1 MTASEAPL
9 YRDFAERL
17 LYMDTIDQMRTS
29 IVAADGY
36 DIAAGAAAFDALE
49 LDAEQRGWVRT
60 AALSRFI
67 RMQLSELLQPPAVP
81 TEVTGPESLLAMAFA
96 MRNPIHLVNFL
107 RRHRDLVTA
116 SLYQHVKV
124 QAMSRRG
131 RPDPAHLLA
140 MYAIARVLDDLT
152 LVVEARL
159 LWSSL
164 LRSSG
169 ALTRAERHLN
179 VAVAAS
185 ATADGRTRFTALAAQ
200 AGMHRSALRYAE
212 AIAAFEQ
219 MESLA
224 DGDPDKIGIAEAL
237 ADCCREMGLFAK
249 AIDACTRAATLAE
262 QLGWAER
269 VARLLELRG
278 LCHEDRGDY
287 ERGRSDYLR
296 VARLAE
302 QRGDRTTQLAAMNNA
317 AGSLLKRGLAREG
330 YVAFREVMRTIERWG
345 NSPAAAAAH
354 NNLGQALLQL
364 ERYTEAREHFL
375 RSLQLRMN
383 TGHRAGEIISMIGA
397 GDAAEGM
404 GDAEAARLWY
414 TLAYIPILESGD
426 TASLASIQM
435 RLSDQALLVDDRAR
449 QEAIESL
456 RGVRDEV
463 RARSMTTLDAITT
476 HRLAELLDATGDSA
490 TALHELHALLAR
502 AGDLGSNYVRPAR
515 IARARMLSRTRAT
528 WADGFTELRGIL
540 GEIEAQLA
548 ESRIDA
554 RKSEIIGE
562 TVALYEAM
570 MCALAMPE
578 APARLS
584 DGQDRVEF
592 AFALHESAKS
602 RTTLLAVADAPVAAP
617 DTIPADLRRL
627 ESQLIA
633 RERSLQHATEDVS
646 ESRRLEELATVD
658 AELKACRAAM
668 RAFAPEYARFRSGE
682 PYSFAEIQSWLDSRV
697 SERAAL
703 LSCFCD
709 SDGINVFII
718 KKHERRPR
726 MLRLPVT
733 RKTLR
738 DAARRLSRT
747 FNGAPDEF
755 PPYPPIRGDA
765 PNRRSLAFLDPISAA
780 FEPVWDAI
788 GDCDLVCVAPH
799 GPLHLLPLH
808 ALTTRR
814 RYVAERLAITYVPSL
829 SVLLQLQAQ
838 PRSSSGSR
846 RVLTVGVSAADDA
859 HPEFFEN
866 DADLFDDAFGEVMSA
881 SGLRGASKA
890 RVRQQLSDQVIVHFS
905 CHGYFDER
913 NALQSGLVLSN
924 GESKAPRDPSLL
936 PLLDRHEFILTAQEL
951 LEVGFAPRL
960 VTLSA
965 CSGGLQHVRNHGDEL
980 DGFARALLLGGAPA
994 AALGLWNLDQES
1006 SREFFRTF
1014 YRHLSVGAPKW
1025 RAMNAAQRG
1034 MLASDRAPW
1043 RHPYHWAPYYLLGD
1057 WGAL

>member
-1 MTASEAPL
+1 
-9 YRDFAERL
+9 
-17 LYMDTIDQMRTS
+17 MRTS

-49 LDAEQRGWVRT
+49 LDAEQRGWSAPPRCR
-60 AALSRFI
+60 ASSGCNSRVA
-67 RMQLSELLQPPAVP
+67 PASSVP
-81 TEVTGPESLLAMAFA
+81 TEVTGPELA
-96 MRNPIHLVNFL
+96 RNGIRDAESHPPVNFL

-164 LRSSG
+164 LRSAVRS
-169 ALTRAERHLN
+169 RAERHLN

-185 ATADGRTRFTALAAQ
+185 ATADGRTRFCFGR
-200 AGMHRSALRYAE
+200 AGGDASFRIAIRRSDCCVRTDGVA
-212 AIAAFEQ
+212 
-219 MESLA
+219 A

-570 MCALAMPE
+570 M
-578 APARLS
+578 
-584 DGQDRVEF
+584 
-592 AFALHESAKS
+592 
-602 RTTLLAVADAPVAAP
+602 
-617 DTIPADLRRL
+617 
-627 ESQLIA
+627 
-633 RERSLQHATEDVS
+633 
-646 ESRRLEELATVD
+646 
-658 AELKACRAAM
+658 
-668 RAFAPEYARFRSGE
+668 RFR
-682 PYSFAEIQSWLDSRV
+682 
-697 SERAAL
+697 
-703 LSCFCD
+703 
-709 SDGINVFII
+709 
-718 KKHERRPR
+718 
-726 MLRLPVT
+726 
-733 RKTLR
+733 
-738 DAARRLSRT
+738 
-747 FNGAPDEF
+747 
-755 PPYPPIRGDA
+755 
-765 PNRRSLAFLDPISAA
+765 
-780 FEPVWDAI
+780 
-788 GDCDLVCVAPH
+788 
-799 GPLHLLPLH
+799 H
-808 ALTTRR
+808 A
-814 RYVAERLAITYVPSL
+814 
-829 SVLLQLQAQ
+829 
-838 PRSSSGSR
+838 
-846 RVLTVGVSAADDA
+846 
-859 HPEFFEN
+859 
-866 DADLFDDAFGEVMSA
+866 
-881 SGLRGASKA
+881 
-890 RVRQQLSDQVIVHFS
+890 
-905 CHGYFDER
+905 
-913 NALQSGLVLSN
+913 
-924 GESKAPRDPSLL
+924 
-936 PLLDRHEFILTAQEL
+936 
-951 LEVGFAPRL
+951 
-960 VTLSA
+960 
-965 CSGGLQHVRNHGDEL
+965 
-980 DGFARALLLGGAPA
+980 
-994 AALGLWNLDQES
+994 
-1006 SREFFRTF
+1006 
-1014 YRHLSVGAPKW
+1014 
-1025 RAMNAAQRG
+1025 
-1034 MLASDRAPW
+1034 
-1043 RHPYHWAPYYLLGD
+1043 
-1057 WGAL
+1057 